1 MTTSKL
7 NLVNIPDDLSE
18 KIMNDLL
25 ASQHISISTLKNM
38 SRTNKYIHDKIGK
51 QLFVYS
57 HKNVKNFCKLQN
69 ISNILPII
77 KDSIFEFENLY
88 NILLY
93 IEDDK
98 QIKKLFPLPLTS
110 KISIKCMN
118 ATFVIFQLIKFH
130 IVKCMKS
137 HDVIDKLLFDFF
149 DNIYTISK
157 SASLK
162 SKQSP
167 NTSPIHVEDFNSTNI
182 DWHWHLVNFNIYY
195 IYEIVRLYKDN
206 CKVRIIKYNQFD
218 KYVVSRNEDVMK
230 KSIKYIIQQYQ
241 MLNDDIFI
249 YIYSFIIF
257 KICNHNINKN
267 DTIII
272 LHEEDE
278 DTYKVRSTVGKIY
291 DLFKTKLYEINNT
304 TSRNILEYAS

>member
-1 MTTSKL
+1 MTTSKP
-7 NLVNIPDDLSE
+7 NLENIPDDLSE
-18 KIMNDLL
+18 KILNDLL
-25 ASQHISISTLKNM
+25 ASPRISITTLKNM
-38 SRTNKYIHDKIGK
+38 SRMNKYIHDKIGK
-51 QLFVYS
+51 QLFVFS
-57 HKNVKNFCKLQN
+57 HKNVKFFCKLQN
-69 ISNILPII
+69 IGNILPII
-77 KDSIFEFENLY
+77 KDSIFDFENLY

-98 QIKKLFPLPLTS
+98 QIKNLFPLPLNS

-130 IVKCMKS
+130 IVKCMKP

-157 SASLK
+157 SASPK

-167 NTSPIHVEDFNSTNI
+167 NTRHISVEDFNSTNI

-195 IYEIVRLYKDN
+195 IYEIIRLHKEN
-206 CKVRIIKYNQFD
+206 CKVRITKYNQFD
-218 KYVVSRNEDVMK
+218 KYVVSNNEDVMK
-230 KSIKYIIQQYQ
+230 KSIKYIIQQSQ
-241 MLNDDIFI
+241 TFNNDIFI

-257 KICNHNINKN
+257 KICHRNINKN

-272 LHEEDE
+272 LYEEAE

-291 DLFKTKLYEINNT
+291 ELFKTKLYEINST